1 MKHSEQK
8 KQFSEPKMRE
18 FLEIQSHE
26 RFAKIYF
33 KFSTTPLVVLSKKEI
48 YMFNPEFKYYQH
60 VDQTGR
66 MMSLVSEVL
75 HTALNTFNEYF
86 QKKYFELKSDKT
98 AEKEYRKEAMNDMVK
113 VMKQVNTATKSI
125 ETTTFIKNVVEQ
137 IISKSLLSREEQE
150 MLNRLENHLNF
161 RNGKLDLKT
170 MEFTDRTEDDFVT
183 EYLNYD
189 FQLKPNK
196 VIKSEVTEVL
206 KKICNS
212 DDGDFDFITN
222 FLAYC
227 ITSETKEQK
236 YLNVVGPSASN
247 GKSTIIKL
255 MEEALSIYI
264 FKAKKD
270 LFSEA
275 YSKGHKYFA
284 QTKNKRIVYIEEL
297 DKKKVD
303 ADLIKDVVDGN
314 QINNEVLFA
323 TTEKI
328 DINFKLMFLSNNLMN
343 FDADSGI
350 KRRLIHFEFRNKFVA
365 QQDLEKERANHKIGK
380 VFQLDNSLVSKFHNN
395 DDYKNA
401 LIHILIKK
409 AKQYFDKGL
418 TVPEKYVEIAKEICE
433 ENDKFK
439 NFFEN
444 HFEVTNDESDRIAK
458 DELRDMYNSH
468 TKCNFSASS
477 IMTDIQ
483 RLQLKYERGLRCM
496 YNGMSVR
503 GVIVGIKKK
512 TGEQEDE
519 VPTKEVPSKKT
530 TKQELP
536 DPNGLDYG
544 MPCTELDNDD
554 IIRRLKDKEEEVND
568 LNEQY
573 EKMRLEHE
581 ELKERFEDTRE
592 ALKEIQRGYPE
603 LKLAYEKVKEET
615 EKEANKKV
623 FYYKKWFA
631 TLTDEEKKEEENL
644 QYNERIVES
653 VHRGKCG
660 TDWVNEY
667 EEIEKKL
674 KTPQPAPAKVK
685 SVLSIIDGSDDEDEG
700 EEESTT
706 INVKGYKIVK
716 AINAL
721 DIDFIE

>member
-1 MKHSEQK
+1 MKLSD
-8 KQFSEPKMRE
+8 SSMRR
-18 FLEIQSHE
+18 FLDIQSHE
-26 RFAKIYF
+26 RFANIYF

-48 YMFNPEFKYYQH
+48 YMYNPEFKYYQH

-66 MMSLVSEVL
+66 LMSLVSDVL
-75 HTALNTFNEYF
+75 HKALNEIHAHFKNKLLEVKTDEELDQSDKDEALN
-86 QKKYFELKSDKT
+86 ELK
-98 AEKEYRKEAMNDMVK
+98 RVI
-113 VMKQVNTATKSI
+113 KQVNTATKNI
-125 ETTTFIKNVVEQ
+125 ETTTFIKNVLEQ
-137 IISKSLLSREEQE
+137 IISRSILSKEEQE
-150 MLNRLENHLNF
+150 KLERLDNHLNF
-161 RNGKLDLKT
+161 RNGKLNLKT
-170 MEFTDRTEDDFVT
+170 MEFCERSEADFVT

-189 FQLKPNK
+189 FQAKVNK
-196 VIKSEVTEVL
+196 EVKSEVVEVL

-212 DDGDFDFITN
+212 NDDDYEFITN

-350 KRRLIHFEFRNKFVA
+350 KRRLIHFEFRNKFVCL
-365 QQDLEKERANHKIGK
+365 QDLEKERINHKIGK
-380 VFQLDNSLVSKFHNN
+380 VFALDNSLVSKFHTN
-395 DDYKNA
+395 DSYKNA

-409 AKQYFDKGL
+409 AKQYFDSGL
-418 TVPEKYVEIAKEICE
+418 TIPEKYVEIAKEICE

-444 HFEVTNDESDRIAK
+444 HFEITNKDVDRIAK
-458 DELRDMYNSH
+458 DELRDMYNSY

-483 RLQLKYERGLRCM
+483 RLQLKYERGLRCL
-496 YNGMSVR
+496 YNGVSLR
-503 GVIVGIKKK
+503 GVIVGIKKLK
-512 TGEQEDE
+512 GQAE
-519 VPTKEVPSKKT
+519 PN
-530 TKQELP
+530 KQQA
-536 DPNGLDYG
+536 NYSGLDYG
-544 MPCTELDNDD
+544 IEFVPEPEVTSDPDPEYTEKLEADLREKNKQYTELQ
-554 IIRRLKDKEEEVND
+554 IEHEKLKEE
-568 LNEQY
+568 
-573 EKMRLEHE
+573 
-581 ELKERFEDTRE
+581 FE
-592 ALKEIQRGYPE
+592 ALKE
-603 LKLAYEKVKEET
+603 K
-615 EKEANKKV
+615 NKKYKELQKESDDLKKSCKDSDARYWKQ
-623 FYYKKWFA
+623 YYEALDLNDTISDILTEEQRDEVKKILQEKA
-631 TLTDEEKKEEENL
+631 KYRSKVEDERKKPKP
-644 QYNERIVES
+644 V
-653 VHRGKCG
+653 
-660 TDWVNEY
+660 
-667 EEIEKKL
+667 
-674 KTPQPAPAKVK
+674 KT
-685 SVLSIIDGSDDEDEG
+685 VLSIIDDSDDEDEG
-700 EEESTT
+700 PT
-706 INVKGYKIVK
+706 IRIKDHKIIK
-716 AINAL
+716 AIECEC
-721 DIDFIE
+721 DFLE

>member
-1 MKHSEQK
+1 MKLSEPK
-8 KQFSEPKMRE
+8 KQLSEPKMRE
-18 FLEIQSHE
+18 FLDVQSHE

-60 VDQTGR
+60 VEQTGR
-66 MMSLVSEVL
+66 LMTLVSDVL
-75 HTALNTFNEYF
+75 HTALKSFNDHF
-86 QKKYFELKSDKT
+86 SDKYFELKSDKT
-98 AEKEYRKEAMNDMVK
+98 IQKEYRKEAMNDMVK
-113 VMKQVNTATKSI
+113 VMKQVNTATKCI
-125 ETTTFIKNVVEQ
+125 ETTTFIKNVLEQ

-150 MLNRLENHLNF
+150 KLNRLENHLNF

-170 MEFTDRTEDDFVT
+170 MEFTDRSEADFVT
-183 EYLNYD
+183 EFLNYD

-196 VIKSEVTEVL
+196 EVKSEVTEVL

-365 QQDLEKERANHKIGK
+365 LQDLEKERANHKIGK
-380 VFQLDNSLVSKFHNN
+380 VFPLDNSLVSKFHNN

-409 AKQYFDKGL
+409 AKQYFDIGL

-444 HFEVTNDESDRIAK
+444 HFEVTNNEDDRIAK
-458 DELRDMYNSH
+458 DEVRDMFNSH

-496 YNGMSVR
+496 YNGMSLR

-512 TGEQEDE
+512 TGQEEEPPEKAEPAKVVAKKYDLDYGLDMEPEVNEPEIVNDHNPEYTESLEKELREKNKQYTELQIEHDDLKEKFEAMRKRLEEMESKLPPKPVKSVISILDDSDSEDE
-519 VPTKEVPSKKT
+519 VKPV
-530 TKQELP
+530 
-536 DPNGLDYG
+536 
-544 MPCTELDNDD
+544 
-554 IIRRLKDKEEEVND
+554 
-568 LNEQY
+568 
-573 EKMRLEHE
+573 
-581 ELKERFEDTRE
+581 
-592 ALKEIQRGYPE
+592 
-603 LKLAYEKVKEET
+603 
-615 EKEANKKV
+615 
-623 FYYKKWFA
+623 
-631 TLTDEEKKEEENL
+631 
-644 QYNERIVES
+644 
-653 VHRGKCG
+653 
-660 TDWVNEY
+660 
-667 EEIEKKL
+667 KL
-674 KTPQPAPAKVK
+674 KGNKIMKA
-685 SVLSIIDGSDDEDEG
+685 L
-700 EEESTT
+700 ESEC
-706 INVKGYKIVK
+706 
-716 AINAL
+716 
-721 DIDFIE
+721 DFID

>member
-1 MKHSEQK
+1 MQLSEPK
-8 KQFSEPKMRE
+8 KQLSEPKMRE

-48 YMFNPEFKYYQH
+48 YMYNPEFKYYQH

-75 HTALNTFNEYF
+75 HTALNTFNDHF

-98 AEKEYRKEAMNDMVK
+98 TEKENRKEAMNDMVK

-150 MLNRLENHLNF
+150 KLNRLENHLNF

-170 MEFTDRTEDDFVT
+170 MEFANRTEADFVT

-409 AKQYFDKGL
+409 AKQYFDNGL

-444 HFEVTNDESDRIAK
+444 HFEVTNNESDRIAK

-483 RLQLKYERGLRCM
+483 RLQLKYERGLRCI

-519 VPTKEVPSKKT
+519 VPTKENSSRKT
-530 TKQELP
+530 AKQELL
-536 DPNGLDYG
+536 DPYGLDFG
-544 MPCTELDNDD
+544 IPCTELDNDD

-568 LNEQY
+568 LKEQF
-573 EKMRLEHE
+573 EKMRLE
-581 ELKERFEDTRE
+581 FE
-592 ALKEIQRGYPE
+592 A
-603 LKLAYEKVKEET
+603 
-615 EKEANKKV
+615 
-623 FYYKKWFA
+623 YKKQFPVPQISVRVIDDNS
-631 TLTDEEKKEEENL
+631 DEEIDSPPPPKSK
-644 QYNERIVES
+644 S
-653 VHRGKCG
+653 K
-660 TDWVNEY
+660 
-667 EEIEKKL
+667 
-674 KTPQPAPAKVK
+674 PVK
-685 SVLSIIDGSDDEDEG
+685 SVLSIIDDSDEDSDG
-700 EEESTT
+700 EES
-706 INVKGYKIVK
+706 
-716 AINAL
+716 APINAKSHKIMKAL
-721 DIDFIE
+721 

>member
-1 MKHSEQK
+1 MKLSD
-8 KQFSEPKMRE
+8 SNMRR

-26 RFAKIYF
+26 RFANIYF

-48 YMFNPEFKYYQH
+48 YMYNPEFKYYQH
-60 VDQTGR
+60 VDQSGR
-66 MMSLVSEVL
+66 LMSLVSDVL
-75 HTALNTFNEYF
+75 HKALNDIHQHFKNKLLEVKTDAELDQSDKDEALN
-86 QKKYFELKSDKT
+86 ELK
-98 AEKEYRKEAMNDMVK
+98 K
-113 VMKQVNTATKSI
+113 VIKQVNTATKNI
-125 ETTTFIKNVVEQ
+125 ETTTFIKNILEQ
-137 IISKSLLSREEQE
+137 IISRSILSKEEQE
-150 MLNRLENHLNF
+150 KLQRLDNHLNF

-170 MEFTDRTEDDFVT
+170 MQFSDRSEADFVT

-189 FQLKPNK
+189 FQIKPNK
-196 VIKSEVTEVL
+196 AVKNEVVEVL

-212 DDGDFDFITN
+212 DDEDFDFITN

-227 ITSETKEQK
+227 VTSETKEQK

-365 QQDLEKERANHKIGK
+365 QQDLEKERLNHKIGK
-380 VFQLDNSLVSKFHNN
+380 VYALDNTLVSKFHNN

-409 AKQYFDKGL
+409 AKQYFDIGL
-418 TVPEKYVEIAKEICE
+418 TIPDKYVEIAKEICE

-444 HFEVTNDESDRIAK
+444 HFEITNNDSDRIAK
-458 DELRDMYNSH
+458 DELRDMYNTY

-483 RLQLKYERGLRCM
+483 RLQLNYNRGLRCM
-496 YNGMSVR
+496 YNGVSLR
-503 GVIVGIKKK
+503 GVIIGIKKLK
-512 TGEQEDE
+512 GQQSEP
-519 VPTKEVPSKKT
+519 VKVVA
-530 TKQELP
+530 KQSDLDFVLDMEP
-536 DPNGLDYG
+536 EITNDYDPEYTDRLEKDLRETQKQY
-544 MPCTELDNDD
+544 TELQIEHDD
-554 IIRRLKDKEEEVND
+554 
-568 LNEQY
+568 
-573 EKMRLEHE
+573 
-581 ELKERFEDTRE
+581 LKEQFE
-592 ALKEIQRGYPE
+592 ALKKKFEAMQ
-603 LKLAYEKVKEET
+603 VKPPL
-615 EKEANKKV
+615 V
-623 FYYKKWFA
+623 M
-631 TLTDEEKKEEENL
+631 
-644 QYNERIVES
+644 
-653 VHRGKCG
+653 
-660 TDWVNEY
+660 
-667 EEIEKKL
+667 
-674 KTPQPAPAKVK
+674 APVK
-685 SVLSIIDGSDDEDEG
+685 SVLQMIDGSDSEDEDEG
-700 EEESTT
+700 KPVRLKD
-706 INVKGYKIVK
+706 NKILT
-716 AINAL
+716 AL
-721 DIDFIE
+721 GCDLSDCDFIE

>member
-1 MKHSEQK
+1 MKLSD
-8 KQFSEPKMRE
+8 SSMRR
-18 FLEIQSHE
+18 FLDIQSHE
-26 RFAKIYF
+26 RFANIYF

-48 YMFNPEFKYYQH
+48 YMYNPEFKYYQH

-66 MMSLVSEVL
+66 LMSLVSDVL
-75 HTALNTFNEYF
+75 HKALNEIHAHFKNKLLEVKTDAELDQSDKDEALN
-86 QKKYFELKSDKT
+86 ELK
-98 AEKEYRKEAMNDMVK
+98 RVI
-113 VMKQVNTATKSI
+113 KQVNTATKNI
-125 ETTTFIKNVVEQ
+125 ETTTFIKNVLEQ
-137 IISKSLLSREEQE
+137 IISRSILSKEEQE
-150 MLNRLENHLNF
+150 KLERLENHLNF
-161 RNGKLDLKT
+161 RNGKLNLKN
-170 MEFTDRTEDDFVT
+170 MEFGERSEADFVT

-189 FQLKPNK
+189 FQVKVNK
-196 VIKSEVTEVL
+196 EVKSEVVEVL

-212 DDGDFDFITN
+212 DDDDYEFITN

-350 KRRLIHFEFRNKFVA
+350 KRRLIHFEFRNKFVSL
-365 QQDLEKERANHKIGK
+365 QDLEKERINHKIGK
-380 VFQLDNSLVSKFHNN
+380 VFALDSSLVSKFHTN
-395 DDYKNA
+395 DSYKNA

-409 AKQYFDKGL
+409 AKQYFDSGL
-418 TVPEKYVEIAKEICE
+418 TIPEKYVEIAKEICE

-444 HFEVTNDESDRIAK
+444 HFEITNKEGDRIAK
-458 DELRDMYNSH
+458 DELRDMYNSY

-483 RLQLKYERGLRCM
+483 RLQLKYERGLRCV
-496 YNGMSVR
+496 YNGVSLR
-503 GVIVGIKKK
+503 GVIVGIKKLK
-512 TGEQEDE
+512 GQAE
-519 VPTKEVPSKKT
+519 PN
-530 TKQELP
+530 KQQAN
-536 DPNGLDYG
+536 DSGLDYG
-544 MPCTELDNDD
+544 IEFVPEPEVTSDPDPEYTEKLEADLREKNKQYTELQ
-554 IIRRLKDKEEEVND
+554 IEHEKLKEE
-568 LNEQY
+568 
-573 EKMRLEHE
+573 
-581 ELKERFEDTRE
+581 FE
-592 ALKEIQRGYPE
+592 ALK
-603 LKLAYEKVKEET
+603 
-615 EKEANKKV
+615 
-623 FYYKKWFA
+623 
-631 TLTDEEKKEEENL
+631 
-644 QYNERIVES
+644 
-653 VHRGKCG
+653 
-660 TDWVNEY
+660 
-667 EEIEKKL
+667 KKL
-674 KTPQPAPAKVK
+674 ELFQSQIAPAPVK
-685 SVLSIIDGSDDEDEG
+685 SVLSIIDDSDDEDEG
-700 EEESTT
+700 PT
-706 INVKGYKIVK
+706 IRIKDNKIIK
-716 AINAL
+716 AIECECDFL
-721 DIDFIE
+721 D

>member
-1 MKHSEQK
+1 MKLSD
-8 KQFSEPKMRE
+8 SNMRR

-26 RFAKIYF
+26 RFANIYF

-60 VDQTGR
+60 VDQAGR
-66 MMSLVSEVL
+66 LMSLVSDVL
-75 HTALNTFNEYF
+75 HKALNDIHQHFKNKLLEVKTDAELDQSDKDEALN
-86 QKKYFELKSDKT
+86 ELK
-98 AEKEYRKEAMNDMVK
+98 K
-113 VMKQVNTATKSI
+113 VIKQVNTATKNI
-125 ETTTFIKNVVEQ
+125 ETTTFIKNILEQ
-137 IISKSLLSREEQE
+137 IISRSILSKEEQE
-150 MLNRLENHLNF
+150 KLQRLDNHLNF

-170 MEFTDRTEDDFVT
+170 MQFSERSEADFVT

-189 FQLKPNK
+189 FQIKPNK
-196 VIKSEVTEVL
+196 VVKSEVVEVL

-212 DDGDFDFITN
+212 DDDDFDFITN

-365 QQDLEKERANHKIGK
+365 QQDLEKERLNHKIGK
-380 VFQLDNSLVSKFHNN
+380 VFALDNSLVSKFHNN

-409 AKQYFDKGL
+409 AKQYFDIGL
-418 TVPEKYVEIAKEICE
+418 TIPDKYVEIAKEICE

-444 HFEVTNDESDRIAK
+444 HFEITNNDSDRLAK
-458 DELRDMYNSH
+458 DELRDMYNTFS
-468 TKCNFSASS
+468 KCNFSASS

-483 RLQLKYERGLRCM
+483 RLQLNYNRGLRCM
-496 YNGMSVR
+496 YNGVSLR
-503 GVIVGIKKK
+503 GVIIGIKKLK
-512 TGEQEDE
+512 GQQSEP
-519 VPTKEVPSKKT
+519 VKVV
-530 TKQELP
+530 TKQYDL
-536 DPNGLDYG
+536 DFGLDMEPEVTNDHDPEYTDRLEKDLRETQKQY
-544 MPCTELDNDD
+544 TELQIEHDD
-554 IIRRLKDKEEEVND
+554 LK
-568 LNEQY
+568 EQF
-573 EKMRLEHE
+573 E
-581 ELKERFEDTRE
+581 ELKKKFE
-592 ALKEIQRGYPE
+592 ALQVKPP
-603 LKLAYEKVKEET
+603 LA
-615 EKEANKKV
+615 
-623 FYYKKWFA
+623 
-631 TLTDEEKKEEENL
+631 
-644 QYNERIVES
+644 R
-653 VHRGKCG
+653 
-660 TDWVNEY
+660 
-667 EEIEKKL
+667 
-674 KTPQPAPAKVK
+674 APVK
-685 SVLSIIDGSDDEDEG
+685 SVLQMIDGSDSEDEDEG
-700 EEESTT
+700 KTVRLKDNKILEALGC
-706 INVKGYKIVK
+706 NVS
-716 AINAL
+716 
-721 DIDFIE
+721 DCDFIE

>member
-1 MKHSEQK
+1 MKLSD
-8 KQFSEPKMRE
+8 SSMTR
-18 FLEIQSHE
+18 FLDIQSHE
-26 RFAKIYF
+26 GFAKIYF
-33 KFSTTPLVVLSKKEI
+33 KYSTTPLVVLSKKDI
-48 YMFNPEFKYYQH
+48 YMYNSEFKYYQH
-60 VDQTGR
+60 VDQAGR
-66 MMSLVSEVL
+66 LMPLVSDVL
-75 HTALNTFNEYF
+75 HTALDEMHTHFKNKLSEA
-86 QKKYFELKSDKT
+86 KT
-98 AEKEYRKEAMNDMVK
+98 DQCEKDEASIK
-113 VMKQVNTATKSI
+113 VSKVIKQVNTAIKNI
-125 ETTTFIKNVVEQ
+125 ETTTFIKNVLEQ
-137 IISKSLLSREEQE
+137 IISRSILSKEEQE
-150 MLNRLENHLNF
+150 KLQRLDNHLNF

-170 MEFTDRTEDDFVT
+170 MEFCERSEADFVT

-189 FQLKPNK
+189 FQLKVNK
-196 VIKSEVTEVL
+196 DVKNEVVEVL

-212 DDGDFDFITN
+212 DDEDYEFITN

-365 QQDLEKERANHKIGK
+365 LQDLEKERVNHKIGK
-380 VFQLDNSLVSKFHNN
+380 VFALDNNLVSKFHNN

-409 AKQYFDKGL
+409 ARQYFQEGL
-418 TVPEKYVEIAKEICE
+418 KIPEKYVEMAKEICE

-439 NFFEN
+439 NFFDN
-444 HFEVTNDESDRIAK
+444 HFQITNNESDRISK
-458 DELRDMYNSH
+458 DEFKDMYNSY

-483 RLQLKYERGLRCM
+483 RLQLKYERGLRCV
-496 YNGMSVR
+496 YKGVSLR
-503 GVIVGIKKK
+503 GVILGIKKLE
-512 TGEQEDE
+512 EQATPNEPE
-519 VPTKEVPSKKT
+519 
-530 TKQELP
+530 TKQS
-536 DPNGLDYG
+536 DLDYG
-544 MPCTELDNDD
+544 LDFTPDNTEYIKKLE
-554 IIRRLKDKEEEVND
+554 KDAKEKNELYNALQIKHTD
-568 LNEQY
+568 LNEQF
-573 EKMRLEHE
+573 EKMRLE
-581 ELKERFEDTRE
+581 FE
-592 ALKEIQRGYPE
+592 A
-603 LKLAYEKVKEET
+603 
-615 EKEANKKV
+615 
-623 FYYKKWFA
+623 YKKQFPPQGPQA
-631 TLTDEEKKEEENL
+631 PPASPKSPPNILIIEDSDEEEEE
-644 QYNERIVES
+644 ES
-653 VHRGKCG
+653 KPEPPKPRPKSKKSIL
-660 TDWVNEY
+660 TL
-667 EEIEKKL
+667 IED
-674 KTPQPAPAKVK
+674 
-685 SVLSIIDGSDDEDEG
+685 SDEDEPNP
-700 EEESTT
+700 EEVFVRLKD
-706 INVKGYKIVK
+706 NKIVD
-716 AINAL
+716 IL
-721 DIDFIE
+721 DPKPEEGVSFLD

>member
-1 MKHSEQK
+1 MKLSD
-8 KQFSEPKMRE
+8 SNMRR

-26 RFAKIYF
+26 RFANIYF

-48 YMFNPEFKYYQH
+48 YMYNPEFKYYQH
-60 VDQTGR
+60 VDQSGR
-66 MMSLVSEVL
+66 LMSLVSDVL
-75 HTALNTFNEYF
+75 HQALNEIHQHFKNKLLEVKTDAELDQSDKDEALN
-86 QKKYFELKSDKT
+86 ELK
-98 AEKEYRKEAMNDMVK
+98 K
-113 VMKQVNTATKSI
+113 VIKQVNTATKNI
-125 ETTTFIKNVVEQ
+125 ETTTFIKNILEQ
-137 IISKSLLSREEQE
+137 IISRSILSKEEQE
-150 MLNRLENHLNF
+150 KLQRLDNHLNF

-170 MEFTDRTEDDFVT
+170 MQFSDRSEADFVT

-189 FQLKPNK
+189 FQVKVNK
-196 VIKSEVTEVL
+196 TVKNEVIAVL

-212 DDGDFDFITN
+212 DDDDFDFITN

-247 GKSTIIKL
+247 GKLTIIKL

-365 QQDLEKERANHKIGK
+365 QQDLEKERLNHKIGK
-380 VFQLDNSLVSKFHNN
+380 VFALDNSLVSKFHNN

-409 AKQYFDKGL
+409 AKQYFDIGL
-418 TVPEKYVEIAKEICE
+418 TIPDKYVEIAKEICE

-444 HFEVTNDESDRIAK
+444 HFEITNNDSDRIAK
-458 DELRDMYNSH
+458 DELRDMYNTY

-483 RLQLKYERGLRCM
+483 RLQLNYNRGLRCM
-496 YNGMSVR
+496 YNGVSLR
-503 GVIVGIKKK
+503 GVIIGIKKLK
-512 TGEQEDE
+512 GQQTEPEKAVAKHYD
-519 VPTKEVPSKKT
+519 
-530 TKQELP
+530 L
-536 DPNGLDYG
+536 DFGLDMEPEPEVTNNYD
-544 MPCTELDNDD
+544 PEYTNRLEKDLRETQKQYTELQIEHDD
-554 IIRRLKDKEEEVND
+554 LK
-568 LNEQY
+568 EQF
-573 EKMRLEHE
+573 E
-581 ELKERFEDTRE
+581 ELKR
-592 ALKEIQRGYPE
+592 
-603 LKLAYEKVKEET
+603 
-615 EKEANKKV
+615 
-623 FYYKKWFA
+623 
-631 TLTDEEKKEEENL
+631 NL
-644 QYNERIVES
+644 R
-653 VHRGKCG
+653 RC
-660 TDWVNEY
+660 
-667 EEIEKKL
+667 
-674 KTPQPAPAKVK
+674 K
-685 SVLSIIDGSDDEDEG
+685 SSHH
-700 EEESTT
+700 
-706 INVKGYKIVK
+706 
-716 AINAL
+716 
-721 DIDFIE
+721 

>member
-1 MKHSEQK
+1 MKLSD
-8 KQFSEPKMRE
+8 SNMRR

-26 RFAKIYF
+26 RFANIYF

-48 YMFNPEFKYYQH
+48 YMYNPEFKYYQH
-60 VDQTGR
+60 VDQAGR
-66 MMSLVSEVL
+66 LMSLVSDVL
-75 HTALNTFNEYF
+75 HKALNEIHQHFKNKLLEVKTDAELDQSDKDEALN
-86 QKKYFELKSDKT
+86 ELK
-98 AEKEYRKEAMNDMVK
+98 K
-113 VMKQVNTATKSI
+113 VIKQVNTATKNI
-125 ETTTFIKNVVEQ
+125 ETTTFIKNILEQ
-137 IISKSLLSREEQE
+137 IISRSILSKEEQE
-150 MLNRLENHLNF
+150 KLQRLDNHLNF

-170 MEFTDRTEDDFVT
+170 MQFSERSEADFVT

-189 FQLKPNK
+189 FQIKPNK
-196 VIKSEVTEVL
+196 TIKNEVVEVL

-212 DDGDFDFITN
+212 EDDDYDFITN

-365 QQDLEKERANHKIGK
+365 QQDLEKERLNHKIGK
-380 VFQLDNSLVSKFHNN
+380 VYALDNALVSKFHNN

-409 AKQYFDKGL
+409 AKQYFDIGL
-418 TVPEKYVEIAKEICE
+418 TIPDKYVEIAKEICE

-444 HFEVTNDESDRIAK
+444 HFEITNNDSDRIAK
-458 DELRDMYNSH
+458 DELRDMYNTY

-483 RLQLKYERGLRCM
+483 RLQLQYNRGLRCM
-496 YNGMSVR
+496 YNGVSLR
-503 GVIVGIKKK
+503 GVIIGIKKLK
-512 TGEQEDE
+512 GQQSEP
-519 VPTKEVPSKKT
+519 VKAV
-530 TKQELP
+530 TKQSDL
-536 DPNGLDYG
+536 DFGLDMDPEPEVTNDYD
-544 MPCTELDNDD
+544 PEYTERLEKDLRETQKQYTELQIEHDD
-554 IIRRLKDKEEEVND
+554 
-568 LNEQY
+568 
-573 EKMRLEHE
+573 
-581 ELKERFEDTRE
+581 LKEQFE
-592 ALKEIQRGYPE
+592 ALKKKFEALQ
-603 LKLAYEKVKEET
+603 VK
-615 EKEANKKV
+615 
-623 FYYKKWFA
+623 
-631 TLTDEEKKEEENL
+631 
-644 QYNERIVES
+644 
-653 VHRGKCG
+653 
-660 TDWVNEY
+660 
-667 EEIEKKL
+667 
-674 KTPQPAPAKVK
+674 PPPARSPVK
-685 SVLSIIDGSDDEDEG
+685 SALSFIDDSDDEGEG
-700 EEESTT
+700 KP
-706 INVKGYKIVK
+706 INTKDHKIMK
-716 AINAL
+716 AIEC
-721 DIDFIE
+721 DFLE

>member
-1 MKHSEQK
+1 MKLSD
-8 KQFSEPKMRE
+8 SNMRR

-26 RFAKIYF
+26 RFANIYF

-48 YMFNPEFKYYQH
+48 YMYNPEFKYYQH
-60 VDQTGR
+60 VDQAGR
-66 MMSLVSEVL
+66 LMSLVSDVL
-75 HTALNTFNEYF
+75 HKALNDIHQHFKNKLLEVKTDAELDQSDKDEALN
-86 QKKYFELKSDKT
+86 ELK
-98 AEKEYRKEAMNDMVK
+98 K
-113 VMKQVNTATKSI
+113 VIKQVNTATKNI
-125 ETTTFIKNVVEQ
+125 ETTTFIKNILEQ
-137 IISKSLLSREEQE
+137 IISRSILSKEEQE
-150 MLNRLENHLNF
+150 KLQRLDNHLNF

-170 MEFTDRTEDDFVT
+170 MQFSERSEADFVT

-189 FQLKPNK
+189 FQIKPNK
-196 VIKSEVTEVL
+196 VVKSEVVEVL

-212 DDGDFDFITN
+212 DDDDFDFITN

-365 QQDLEKERANHKIGK
+365 QQDLEKERINHKIGK
-380 VFQLDNSLVSKFHNN
+380 VFALDNSLVSKFHNN

-409 AKQYFDKGL
+409 AKQYFDIGL
-418 TVPEKYVEIAKEICE
+418 TIPDKYVEIAKEICE

-444 HFEVTNDESDRIAK
+444 NFEITNNDSDRLAK
-458 DELRDMYNSH
+458 DELRDMYNTFS
-468 TKCNFSASS
+468 KCNFSASS

-483 RLQLKYERGLRCM
+483 RLQLNYNRGLRCM
-496 YNGMSVR
+496 YNGVSLR
-503 GVIVGIKKK
+503 GVIIGIKKLK
-512 TGEQEDE
+512 GQQSEP
-519 VPTKEVPSKKT
+519 VKVVA
-530 TKQELP
+530 KQSDL
-536 DPNGLDYG
+536 DFGLDMEPEPEITNDYD
-544 MPCTELDNDD
+544 PEYTDRLEKDLRETQKQYTELQIEHDD
-554 IIRRLKDKEEEVND
+554 
-568 LNEQY
+568 
-573 EKMRLEHE
+573 
-581 ELKERFEDTRE
+581 LKEQFE
-592 ALKEIQRGYPE
+592 ALKKKFEAMQ
-603 LKLAYEKVKEET
+603 VKPPL
-615 EKEANKKV
+615 V
-623 FYYKKWFA
+623 M
-631 TLTDEEKKEEENL
+631 
-644 QYNERIVES
+644 
-653 VHRGKCG
+653 
-660 TDWVNEY
+660 
-667 EEIEKKL
+667 
-674 KTPQPAPAKVK
+674 APVK
-685 SVLSIIDGSDDEDEG
+685 SVLQMIDGSDSEDEDEG
-700 EEESTT
+700 KTVRLKD
-706 INVKGYKIVK
+706 NKILE
-716 AINAL
+716 AL
-721 DIDFIE
+721 GCDVSDCDFIE

>member
-1 MKHSEQK
+1 MKLSEQK
-8 KQFSEPKMRE
+8 KQLSEPKMRE

-33 KFSTTPLVVLSKKEI
+33 KFSTTPLIVLSKKEM
-48 YMFNPEFKYYQH
+48 YMFNPEFKYYQQ
-60 VDQTGR
+60 VEQTGR
-66 MMSLVSEVL
+66 LMNLVSEVL
-75 HTALNTFNEYF
+75 HTALKTFNDHFE
-86 QKKYFELKSDKT
+86 QKYRELKSDKT
-98 AEKEYRKEAMNDMVK
+98 SEKEHIKEAMSDMVK
-113 VMKQVNTATKSI
+113 VIKQVNTAMKSI

-150 MLNRLENHLNF
+150 KLNRLENHLNF

-170 MEFTDRTEDDFVT
+170 MVFTDRTEDDFVT

-196 VIKSEVTEVL
+196 EVKSEVTEVL

-275 YSKGHKYFA
+275 YSKGHKYFS

-380 VFQLDNSLVSKFHNN
+380 VFPLDNSLVSKFHNN

-409 AKQYFDKGL
+409 AKQYFDIGL

-444 HFEVTNDESDRIAK
+444 HFEVTNNESDRLSK

-483 RLQLKYERGLRCM
+483 RLQLKYERGLRCI
-496 YNGMSVR
+496 YNGMSLR

-512 TGEQEDE
+512 TGQEE
-519 VPTKEVPSKKT
+519 EEPPAKEVPSKKPA
-530 TKQELP
+530 KQELP
-536 DPNGLDYG
+536 DPDGLDFG
-544 MPCTELDNDD
+544 IPCTELDNDD

-573 EKMRLEHE
+573 EKLRLE
-581 ELKERFEDTRE
+581 FE
-592 ALKEIQRGYPE
+592 A
-603 LKLAYEKVKEET
+603 
-615 EKEANKKV
+615 
-623 FYYKKWFA
+623 YKKQFPA
-631 TLTDEEKKEEENL
+631 PQVSEKPAVRVIDDDFDEE
-644 QYNERIVES
+644 NEPP
-653 VHRGKCG
+653 KP
-660 TDWVNEY
+660 
-667 EEIEKKL
+667 KPK
-674 KTPQPAPAKVK
+674 PAKVK
-685 SVLSIIDGSDDEDEG
+685 SVLSIIDGSDDEDE

-706 INVKGYKIVK
+706 INVKSHKIVK

>member
-1 MKHSEQK
+1 MQLSEPK
-8 KQFSEPKMRE
+8 KQLSEPKMRE

-48 YMFNPEFKYYQH
+48 YMYNPEFKYYQH

-75 HTALNTFNEYF
+75 HTALNTFNDHF

-98 AEKEYRKEAMNDMVK
+98 TEKENRKEAMNDMVK

-150 MLNRLENHLNF
+150 KLNRLENHLNF

-170 MEFTDRTEDDFVT
+170 MEFANRTEADFVT

-328 DINFKLMFLSNNLMN
+328 DIKFKLMFLSNNLMN

-409 AKQYFDKGL
+409 AKQYFDNGL

-444 HFEVTNDESDRIAK
+444 HFEVTNNESDSIAK
-458 DELRDMYNSH
+458 DELRDMYNNH
-468 TKCNFSASS
+468 TKYNFSASS

-483 RLQLKYERGLRCM
+483 RLQLKYERGLRCI

-519 VPTKEVPSKKT
+519 VPTKENSSRKT
-530 TKQELP
+530 AKQELL
-536 DPNGLDYG
+536 DPYGLDFG
-544 MPCTELDNDD
+544 IPCTELDNDD

-568 LNEQY
+568 LKEQF
-573 EKMRLEHE
+573 EKMRLE
-581 ELKERFEDTRE
+581 FE
-592 ALKEIQRGYPE
+592 A
-603 LKLAYEKVKEET
+603 
-615 EKEANKKV
+615 
-623 FYYKKWFA
+623 YKKQFPVPQISVRVIDDNS
-631 TLTDEEKKEEENL
+631 DEEIDSPPPPKSK
-644 QYNERIVES
+644 S
-653 VHRGKCG
+653 K
-660 TDWVNEY
+660 
-667 EEIEKKL
+667 
-674 KTPQPAPAKVK
+674 PVK
-685 SVLSIIDGSDDEDEG
+685 SVLSIIDDSDEDSDG
-700 EEESTT
+700 EES
-706 INVKGYKIVK
+706 
-716 AINAL
+716 APINAKSHKIMKAL
-721 DIDFIE
+721 ECDFIE

>member
-1 MKHSEQK
+1 MKLSD
-8 KQFSEPKMRE
+8 SNMRR

-26 RFAKIYF
+26 RFANIYF
-33 KFSTTPLVVLSKKEI
+33 KFLTTPLVVLSKKEI
-48 YMFNPEFKYYQH
+48 YMYNPEFKYYQY
-60 VDQTGR
+60 VDQSGR
-66 MMSLVSEVL
+66 FMSLVSDVL
-75 HTALNTFNEYF
+75 HQALNEIHQHFKNKLLEVKTDAELDRSDKDEALN
-86 QKKYFELKSDKT
+86 ELK
-98 AEKEYRKEAMNDMVK
+98 K
-113 VMKQVNTATKSI
+113 VIKQVNTATKNI
-125 ETTTFIKNVVEQ
+125 ETTTFIKNILEQ
-137 IISKSLLSREEQE
+137 IISRSILSKEEQE
-150 MLNRLENHLNF
+150 KLQRLDNHLNF

-170 MEFTDRTEDDFVT
+170 MQFSDRSEADFVT

-189 FQLKPNK
+189 IKIKPNK
-196 VIKSEVTEVL
+196 AVKNEVIELL

-212 DDGDFDFITN
+212 DDDDFDFITN

-365 QQDLEKERANHKIGK
+365 QQDLEKERLNHKIGK
-380 VFQLDNSLVSKFHNN
+380 VFALDNSLVSKFHNN

-409 AKQYFDKGL
+409 AKQYFDIGL
-418 TVPEKYVEIAKEICE
+418 TIPDKYVEIAKEICE

-444 HFEVTNDESDRIAK
+444 HFEITNNDSDRIAK
-458 DELRDMYNSH
+458 DELRDMYNTY

-483 RLQLKYERGLRCM
+483 RLQLNYNRGLRCM
-496 YNGMSVR
+496 YNGVSLR
-503 GVIVGIKKK
+503 GVIIGIKKLK
-512 TGEQEDE
+512 GQQSEPEKAAAKHYD
-519 VPTKEVPSKKT
+519 
-530 TKQELP
+530 L
-536 DPNGLDYG
+536 DFGLDMEPEPEVTNNYD
-544 MPCTELDNDD
+544 PEYTNRLEKDLRETQKQYTELQIEHDD
-554 IIRRLKDKEEEVND
+554 LK
-568 LNEQY
+568 EQF
-573 EKMRLEHE
+573 E
-581 ELKERFEDTRE
+581 ELKKKFE
-592 ALKEIQRGYPE
+592 ALQ
-603 LKLAYEKVKEET
+603 VKPPL
-615 EKEANKKV
+615 V
-623 FYYKKWFA
+623 M
-631 TLTDEEKKEEENL
+631 
-644 QYNERIVES
+644 
-653 VHRGKCG
+653 
-660 TDWVNEY
+660 
-667 EEIEKKL
+667 
-674 KTPQPAPAKVK
+674 APVK
-685 SVLSIIDGSDDEDEG
+685 SVLQMIDGSDSEDEDEG
-700 EEESTT
+700 KPVRLKD
-706 INVKGYKIVK
+706 NKILT
-716 AINAL
+716 AL
-721 DIDFIE
+721 GCDLSDCDFIE

>member
-1 MKHSEQK
+1 MQL
-8 KQFSEPKMRE
+8 SEPKKQLSEPKIRE

-48 YMFNPEFKYYQH
+48 YMYNPEFKYYQH

-75 HTALNTFNEYF
+75 HTALNTFNDHF

-98 AEKEYRKEAMNDMVK
+98 TEKENRKEAMNDMVK

-150 MLNRLENHLNF
+150 KLNRLENHLNF

-170 MEFTDRTEDDFVT
+170 MEFANRTEADFVT

-409 AKQYFDKGL
+409 AKQYFDNGL

-444 HFEVTNDESDRIAK
+444 HFELKNNESDRIAK

-483 RLQLKYERGLRCM
+483 RLQLKYERGLRCI
-496 YNGMSVR
+496 Y
-503 GVIVGIKKK
+503 I
-512 TGEQEDE
+512 
-519 VPTKEVPSKKT
+519 
-530 TKQELP
+530 
-536 DPNGLDYG
+536 
-544 MPCTELDNDD
+544 
-554 IIRRLKDKEEEVND
+554 
-568 LNEQY
+568 
-573 EKMRLEHE
+573 
-581 ELKERFEDTRE
+581 
-592 ALKEIQRGYPE
+592 
-603 LKLAYEKVKEET
+603 
-615 EKEANKKV
+615 
-623 FYYKKWFA
+623 
-631 TLTDEEKKEEENL
+631 
-644 QYNERIVES
+644 
-653 VHRGKCG
+653 
-660 TDWVNEY
+660 
-667 EEIEKKL
+667 
-674 KTPQPAPAKVK
+674 
-685 SVLSIIDGSDDEDEG
+685 
-700 EEESTT
+700 
-706 INVKGYKIVK
+706 
-716 AINAL
+716 
-721 DIDFIE
+721 

>member
-1 MKHSEQK
+1 MKL
-8 KQFSEPKMRE
+8 SEPKMRE
-18 FLEIQSHE
+18 FLDVQSHE

-60 VDQTGR
+60 VEQTGR
-66 MMSLVSEVL
+66 LMSLVSEVL
-75 HTALNTFNEYF
+75 HTALKSFNDHF
-86 QKKYFELKSDKT
+86 SDKYFELKSDKT
-98 AEKEYRKEAMNDMVK
+98 IQKEYRKEAMNDMVK
-113 VMKQVNTATKSI
+113 VMKQVNTATKCI
-125 ETTTFIKNVVEQ
+125 ETTTFIKNVLEQ

-150 MLNRLENHLNF
+150 KLNRLENHLNF

-170 MEFTDRTEDDFVT
+170 MEFTDRSEADFVT
-183 EYLNYD
+183 EFLNYD

-196 VIKSEVTEVL
+196 EVKSEVTEVL

-365 QQDLEKERANHKIGK
+365 LQDLEKERANHKIGK
-380 VFQLDNSLVSKFHNN
+380 VFPLDNSLVSKFHNN

-409 AKQYFDKGL
+409 AKQYFDIGL

-444 HFEVTNDESDRIAK
+444 HFEVTNNEDDRIAK
-458 DELRDMYNSH
+458 DELRDMFNSH

-496 YNGMSVR
+496 YNGMSLR

-512 TGEQEDE
+512 TGQEEEPPEKAEPAKKVAKKSDLDYGLDMEPEVNEPEIVNDHNPEYTESLEKELREKNKQYTELQIEHDDLKDKFEAMRKRLEEIESKLPPKPVKSVISILDDSDSEDE
-519 VPTKEVPSKKT
+519 VKPV
-530 TKQELP
+530 
-536 DPNGLDYG
+536 
-544 MPCTELDNDD
+544 
-554 IIRRLKDKEEEVND
+554 
-568 LNEQY
+568 
-573 EKMRLEHE
+573 
-581 ELKERFEDTRE
+581 
-592 ALKEIQRGYPE
+592 
-603 LKLAYEKVKEET
+603 
-615 EKEANKKV
+615 
-623 FYYKKWFA
+623 
-631 TLTDEEKKEEENL
+631 
-644 QYNERIVES
+644 
-653 VHRGKCG
+653 
-660 TDWVNEY
+660 
-667 EEIEKKL
+667 KL
-674 KTPQPAPAKVK
+674 KGNKIMKA
-685 SVLSIIDGSDDEDEG
+685 L
-700 EEESTT
+700 ESEC
-706 INVKGYKIVK
+706 
-716 AINAL
+716 
-721 DIDFIE
+721 DFID

>member
-1 MKHSEQK
+1 MKLSD
-8 KQFSEPKMRE
+8 SSMTR
-18 FLEIQSHE
+18 FLDIQSHE
-26 RFAKIYF
+26 GFAKIYF
-33 KFSTTPLVVLSKKEI
+33 KYSTTPLVVLSKKDI
-48 YMFNPEFKYYQH
+48 YMYNSEFKYYQH
-60 VDQTGR
+60 VDQAGR
-66 MMSLVSEVL
+66 LMPLVSDVL
-75 HTALNTFNEYF
+75 HTALDEMHTHFKNKLSEA
-86 QKKYFELKSDKT
+86 KT
-98 AEKEYRKEAMNDMVK
+98 DQCEKDDASIK
-113 VMKQVNTATKSI
+113 VSKVIKQVNTAIKNI
-125 ETTTFIKNVVEQ
+125 ETTTFIKNVLEQ
-137 IISKSLLSREEQE
+137 IISRSILSKEEQE
-150 MLNRLENHLNF
+150 KLQRLDNHLNF

-170 MEFTDRTEDDFVT
+170 MEFCERSEADFVT

-189 FQLKPNK
+189 FQLKVNK
-196 VIKSEVTEVL
+196 DVKNEVVEVL

-212 DDGDFDFITN
+212 DDEDYEFITN

-365 QQDLEKERANHKIGK
+365 LQDLEKERVNHKIGK
-380 VFQLDNSLVSKFHNN
+380 VFALDNNLVSKFHNN

-409 AKQYFDKGL
+409 ARQYFQEGL
-418 TVPEKYVEIAKEICE
+418 KIPEKYVEMAKEICE

-439 NFFEN
+439 NFFDN
-444 HFEVTNDESDRIAK
+444 HFQITNNESDRISK
-458 DELRDMYNSH
+458 DEFKDMYNSY

-483 RLQLKYERGLRCM
+483 RLQLKYERGLRCV
-496 YNGMSVR
+496 YKGVSLR
-503 GVIVGIKKK
+503 GVILGIKKLE
-512 TGEQEDE
+512 EQATPNEPE
-519 VPTKEVPSKKT
+519 
-530 TKQELP
+530 TKQS
-536 DPNGLDYG
+536 DLDYG
-544 MPCTELDNDD
+544 LDFTPDNTEYIKKLE
-554 IIRRLKDKEEEVND
+554 KDAKEKNELYNELQIKHTD
-568 LNEQY
+568 LNEQF
-573 EKMRLEHE
+573 EKMRLE
-581 ELKERFEDTRE
+581 FE
-592 ALKEIQRGYPE
+592 A
-603 LKLAYEKVKEET
+603 
-615 EKEANKKV
+615 
-623 FYYKKWFA
+623 YKKQFPPQGPQA
-631 TLTDEEKKEEENL
+631 PPASPKSPPNILIIEDSDEEEEE
-644 QYNERIVES
+644 ES
-653 VHRGKCG
+653 KPEPPKPRPKSKKSIL
-660 TDWVNEY
+660 TL
-667 EEIEKKL
+667 IED
-674 KTPQPAPAKVK
+674 
-685 SVLSIIDGSDDEDEG
+685 SDEDEPDP
-700 EEESTT
+700 EEVFVRLKD
-706 INVKGYKIVK
+706 NKIVD
-716 AINAL
+716 IL
-721 DIDFIE
+721 DPKPEEGVSFLD

>member
-1 MKHSEQK
+1 MQLSEPK
-8 KQFSEPKMRE
+8 KQLSEPKMRE

-48 YMFNPEFKYYQH
+48 YMYNPEFKYYQH

-75 HTALNTFNEYF
+75 HTALNTFNDHF

-98 AEKEYRKEAMNDMVK
+98 TEKENRKEAMNDMVK

-150 MLNRLENHLNF
+150 KLNRLENHLNF

-170 MEFTDRTEDDFVT
+170 MEFANRTEADFVT

-409 AKQYFDKGL
+409 AKQYFDNGL

-444 HFEVTNDESDRIAK
+444 HFEVTNNESDRIAK

-483 RLQLKYERGLRCM
+483 RLQLKYERGLRCI

-519 VPTKEVPSKKT
+519 VPTKENSSRKT
-530 TKQELP
+530 AKQELL
-536 DPNGLDYG
+536 DPYGLDFG
-544 MPCTELDNDD
+544 IPCTELDNDD

-568 LNEQY
+568 LKEQF
-573 EKMRLEHE
+573 EKMRLE
-581 ELKERFEDTRE
+581 FE
-592 ALKEIQRGYPE
+592 A
-603 LKLAYEKVKEET
+603 
-615 EKEANKKV
+615 
-623 FYYKKWFA
+623 YKKQFPVPQISVRVIDDNS
-631 TLTDEEKKEEENL
+631 DEEIDSPPPPKSK
-644 QYNERIVES
+644 S
-653 VHRGKCG
+653 K
-660 TDWVNEY
+660 
-667 EEIEKKL
+667 
-674 KTPQPAPAKVK
+674 PVK
-685 SVLSIIDGSDDEDEG
+685 SVLSIIDDSDEDSDG
-700 EEESTT
+700 EES
-706 INVKGYKIVK
+706 
-716 AINAL
+716 APINAKSHKIMKAL
-721 DIDFIE
+721 ECDFIE